1 MYAVSRGLPWVVPN
15 LFKRMLMRK
24 FFTFLLLLVFMQASA
39 QTDILSLKTDSSYRF
54 RTVCSPKNP
63 ADEILYV
70 IDGIPRDAAE
80 LKRLNP
86 ALIDSIFIFKD
97 SLKNFISCRP
107 LRPVIVIY
115 TKQYFRAGFTIRDK
129 DGQDPIPGAT
139 VRFISSDRRDTLMYV
154 SDSIGL
160 VSRKDLKKRKSYD
173 ILVTAIGYKSFAGTV
188 STVRN
193 GIIDLERD
201 FISGPEVIVVSP
213 GLVHQCGRG
222 CGGHFQRV
230 AQECGVQTK
239 LINEQGS
246 EIVSEQLT
254 NNFTVY
260 PNPVQRGQQVSL
272 KLLAGYFPSGS
283 IRVLTM
289 DGKQVLT
296 VPVNGSQKQ
305 GLVQVTMQQ
314 GWTSGVYIFQLVYA
328 NGRPGASEKVILQ

>member
-1 MYAVSRGLPWVVPN
+1 MNVR
-15 LFKRMLMRK
+15 
-24 FFTFLLLLVFMQASA
+24 A
-39 QTDILSLKTDSSYRF
+39 QTDLRSTKTDSSYRF

-86 ALIDSIFIFKD
+86 ALIDSIFILKD
-97 SLKNFISCRP
+97 SFKNFISCRP

-115 TKQYFRAGFTIRDK
+115 TKRNSQAGFTIHDK
-129 DGQDPIPGAT
+129 DGHDPLPGAT

-154 SDSIGL
+154 TDSIGL
-160 VSRKDLKKRKSYD
+160 VSRKVLRKGKSYD
-173 ILVTAIGYKSFAGTV
+173 ILVTAIGYKAFAGSV

-193 GIIDLERD
+193 GIIELERD

-213 GLVHQCGRG
+213 GLIHQCGRG

-230 AQECGVQTK
+230 AKECGVQTK
-239 LINEQGS
+239 LINDQRS

-272 KLLAGYFPSGS
+272 KLLQGYFPSGL

-289 DGKQVLT
+289 DGKQVLS
-296 VPVNGSQKQ
+296 VPVNGNQK
-305 GLVQVTMQQ
+305 
-314 GWTSGVYIFQLVYA
+314 
-328 NGRPGASEKVILQ
+328 

>member
-1 MYAVSRGLPWVVPN
+1 
-15 LFKRMLMRK
+15 MRI
-24 FFTFLLLLVFMQASA
+24 TITLLLLLSFMNVRA
-39 QTDILSLKTDSSYRF
+39 QTDLRSTKTDSSYRF

-86 ALIDSIFIFKD
+86 ALIDSIFILKD
-97 SLKNFISCRP
+97 SFKNFISCRP

-115 TKQYFRAGFTIRDK
+115 TKRNSQAGFTIHDK
-129 DGQDPIPGAT
+129 DGHDPLPGAT

-154 SDSIGL
+154 TDSIGL
-160 VSRKDLKKRKSYD
+160 VSRKVLRKGKSYD
-173 ILVTAIGYKSFAGTV
+173 ILVTAIGYKAFAGSV

-193 GIIDLERD
+193 GIIELERD

-213 GLVHQCGRG
+213 GLIHQCGRG

-230 AQECGVQTK
+230 AKECGVQTK
-239 LINEQGS
+239 LINDQRS

-272 KLLAGYFPSGS
+272 KLLQGYFPSGL

-289 DGKQVLT
+289 DGKQVLS
-296 VPVNGSQKQ
+296 VPVNGNQKQ
-305 GLVQVTMQQ
+305 GLIQVTMQQ
-314 GWTSGVYIFQLVYA
+314 GWTSGVYIFQLVYV

>member
-1 MYAVSRGLPWVVPN
+1 
-15 LFKRMLMRK
+15 MRI
-24 FFTFLLLLVFMQASA
+24 TITLLLLLSFMNVRA
-39 QTDILSLKTDSSYRF
+39 QTDLRSTKTDSSYRF

-86 ALIDSIFIFKD
+86 ALIDSIFILKD
-97 SLKNFISCRP
+97 SFKNFISCRP

-115 TKQYFRAGFTIRDK
+115 TKRNSQAGFTIHDK
-129 DGQDPIPGAT
+129 DGHDPLPGAT

-154 SDSIGL
+154 TDSIGL
-160 VSRKDLKKRKSYD
+160 VSRKVLRKGKSYD
-173 ILVTAIGYKSFAGTV
+173 ILVTAIGYKAFAGSV

-193 GIIDLERD
+193 GIIELERD

-213 GLVHQCGRG
+213 GLIHQCGRG

-230 AQECGVQTK
+230 AKECGVQTK
-239 LINEQGS
+239 LINDQRS

-272 KLLAGYFPSGS
+272 KLLQGYFPSGL

-289 DGKQVLT
+289 DGKQVLS
-296 VPVNGSQKQ
+296 VPVNGNQKQ
-305 GLVQVTMQQ
+305 GLIQVTMQQ

-328 NGRPGASEKVILQ
+328 NGRPGASEKVILK

>member
-1 MYAVSRGLPWVVPN
+1 
-15 LFKRMLMRK
+15 MRI
-24 FFTFLLLLVFMQASA
+24 TITLLLLLSFMNVRA
-39 QTDILSLKTDSSYRF
+39 QTDLRSTKTDSSYRF

-86 ALIDSIFIFKD
+86 ALIDSIFILKD
-97 SLKNFISCRP
+97 SFKNFISCRP

-115 TKQYFRAGFTIRDK
+115 TKRNSQAGFTIHDK
-129 DGQDPIPGAT
+129 DGHDPLPGAT

-154 SDSIGL
+154 TDSIGL
-160 VSRKDLKKRKSYD
+160 VSRKGLRKGKSYD
-173 ILVTAIGYKSFAGTV
+173 ILVTAIGYKAFAGSV

-193 GIIDLERD
+193 GIIELERD
-201 FISGPEVIVVSP
+201 FISGPEVILVSP
-213 GLVHQCGRG
+213 GLIHQCGRG

-230 AQECGVQTK
+230 AKEFGVQTK
-239 LINEQGS
+239 LINDQRS

-272 KLLAGYFPSGS
+272 KLLQGYFPSGL

-289 DGKQVLT
+289 DGKQVLS
-296 VPVNGSQKQ
+296 VPVNGNQKQ
-305 GLVQVTMQQ
+305 GLIQVTMQQ

-328 NGRPGASEKVILQ
+328 NGRPGASEKVILK